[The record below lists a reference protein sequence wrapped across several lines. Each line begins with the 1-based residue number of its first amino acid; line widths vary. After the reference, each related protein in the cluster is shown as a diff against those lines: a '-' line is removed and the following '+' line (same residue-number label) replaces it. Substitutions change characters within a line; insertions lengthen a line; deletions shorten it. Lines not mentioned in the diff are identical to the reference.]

1 MEEEK
6 SFAKGFLQSLS
17 QKQVQFSEN
26 FISPLSK
33 LTEVPLELIQP
44 EIPLPGRNKVNSLTE
59 KGTGLLLSFS
69 FLKKAKILK
78 KVNVTVKSLRGP
90 KKVINIEMKLDD
102 TILNVKQKV
111 SEGYGVELS
120 QIRLLNKGKILT
132 NMKLISEI
140 LELDHTEISLQAMIM
155 EKKISTQDA
164 QLPSCEVQAKN
175 EVFEKNS
182 SLNTQSDS
190 IPQPI
195 ILDTAFWEDL
205 KSFLSKK
212 LDNNACITVYNTFKQ
227 AYAETEI

>member
-59 KGTGLLLSFS
+59 KGT
-69 FLKKAKILK
+69 
-78 KVNVTVKSLRGP
+78 VNVTVKSLRGP

-140 LELDHTEISLQAMIM
+140 LELDQTEISLQAMIM